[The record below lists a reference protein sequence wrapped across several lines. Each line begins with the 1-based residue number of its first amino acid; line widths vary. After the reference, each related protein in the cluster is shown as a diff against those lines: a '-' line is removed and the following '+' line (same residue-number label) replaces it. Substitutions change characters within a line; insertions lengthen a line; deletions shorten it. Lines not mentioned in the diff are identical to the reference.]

1 MPRLIGLD
9 IARYFAFV
17 GMVIVN
23 FRVVLLPHEVF
34 EAPSWASLFEGRAA
48 ATFVTLAGIGLGL
61 AAQRAG
67 AGFGW
72 LTVRR
77 AAFLMAVGL
86 LNMTVFEADIIHY
99 YAVYFLCA
107 LLVLHWSSKALIG
120 VICAVNLAFVLL
132 VLLADYNQGWEWET
146 VTYEGFWTPQGFFR
160 NLFFNGWHPVLPW
173 ISFMVLGTALARLD
187 LGARA
192 VQIYLMAGGALAYGA
207 AQGAAA
213 VLSGLVSSKDLAN
226 LLTTSVIP
234 PMPLYILAGSGAAC
248 VVIGLCLLCA
258 PLFTRV
264 GGDKALVPAGRQ
276 TLTLYIAHILIG
288 MGILEAMG
296 WLGTAT
302 AAQAHGAALLFCAI
316 ATIFAWGWSTKF
328 KRGPLEALM
337 RRVAG

>member
-1 MPRLIGLD
+1 MQRLIGLD

-23 FRVVLLPHEVF
+23 FRVVMLPSDALET
-34 EAPSWASLFEGRAA
+34 PSWASLLEGRAA

-77 AAFLMAVGL
+77 AAFLMVVGL

-107 LLVLHWSSKALIG
+107 LLVLHWSGKALAGAIL
-120 VICAVNLAFVLL
+120 AVNLGFVVLI
-132 VLLADYNQGWEWET
+132 LLADYDQGWDWDT
-146 VTYEGFWTPQGFFR
+146 AAYEGFWTPAGFIR

-173 ISFMVLGTALARLD
+173 ISFMFLGIALTRLD

-192 VQIYLMAGGALAYGA
+192 VQLRLIAGGALAYGA
-207 AQGAAA
+207 AQALAAL
-213 VLSGLVSSKDLAN
+213 LSDVNAPADIAS
-226 LLTTSVIP
+226 LLTTEVIP

-248 VVIGLCLLCA
+248 VVIGLCLLSA
-258 PLFTRV
+258 PLISRV
-264 GGDKALVPAGRQ
+264 AADRIVLPAGRQ

-288 MGILEAMG
+288 MGVLEAMG
-296 WLGTAT
+296 LLGVATPSQAHT
-302 AAQAHGAALLFCAI
+302 AAFAFCAA
-316 ATIFAWGWSTKF
+316 ATVFAWLWSRRF